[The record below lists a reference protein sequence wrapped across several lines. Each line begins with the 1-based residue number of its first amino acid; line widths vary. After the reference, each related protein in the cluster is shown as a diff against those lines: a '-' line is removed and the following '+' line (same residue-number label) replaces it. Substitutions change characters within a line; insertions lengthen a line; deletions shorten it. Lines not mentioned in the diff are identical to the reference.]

1 MPVLRAAERLN
12 SRCIAS
18 TAARP
23 LPRAPAVAD
32 HPSTTF
38 EGIAMSSSKQCPE
51 CESTHLY
58 VHGDISA
65 RGGYGPDLLP
75 GTSGVFTNAKM
86 KAIVCKDCGLVRFYA
101 QRDTLAKLSSDK
113 GWQRLM

>member
-1 MPVLRAAERLN
+1 M
-12 SRCIAS
+12 S
-18 TAARP
+18 T
-23 LPRAPAVAD
+23 RAP
-32 HPSTTF
+32 
-38 EGIAMSSSKQCPE
+38 CPE
-51 CESTHLY
+51 CGGTDLY

-75 GTSGVFTNAKM
+75 GTSGVFTTARM

-101 QRDTLAKLSSDK
+101 QRETLARLSSDK

>member
-1 MPVLRAAERLN
+1 
-12 SRCIAS
+12 
-18 TAARP
+18 
-23 LPRAPAVAD
+23 
-32 HPSTTF
+32 
-38 EGIAMSSSKQCPE
+38 MSSSKQCPE

-101 QRDTLAKLSSDK
+101 QRDTLASSAATK
-113 GWQRLM
+113 AGNALCLEFPLA